1 MLPFSKFH
9 PASLL
14 DLHQWSTL
22 SRNEVGPFLQRFG
35 IQPLG
40 RKFPMLRIYEQLLG
54 VSPTTSIEEDMLG
67 EGLVR
72 VAKVAEWFGISS
84 EVLLDQLRAPNNEYP
99 PLYAFGPKRHLM
111 LKAQVK
117 QMLASPRNAFQIL
130 TPIPE
135 HTLPGSRLAR
145 HLEVSQTRV
154 DAVLANKDDLPA
166 RIISQGRV
174 RYIVSDVARRFTLS
188 GSDEP
193 PSATDAKESG
203 CAQKAVHRQA
213 GGTPRGLFADTAAYA
228 AAQAKT
234 PCSCTETGADAR
246 RGDCLHRASSEA
258 KLSKT

>member
-14 DLHQWSTL
+14 DLHEWSTL
-22 SRNEVGPFLQRFG
+22 SRNEIGPFLARFR

-40 RKFPMLRIYEQLLG
+40 RKFPMLRVYEQLLG
-54 VSPTTSIEEDMLG
+54 LSPTTSAEEDMLG

-72 VAKVAEWFGISS
+72 VTKVAEWFGISS

-111 LKAQVK
+111 LKAQVE

-130 TPIPE
+130 TPIPG

-145 HLEVSQTRV
+145 HLEVTQSRI
-154 DAVLANKDDLPA
+154 DALLAKKADLPA

-174 RYIVSDVARRFTLS
+174 RYIVADVARRLAPS
-188 GSDEP
+188 GSEKP
-193 PSATDAKESG
+193 PSATEN
-203 CAQKAVHRQA
+203 VTHRTA
-213 GGTPRGLFADTAAYA
+213 GGAPRGLFSATAGHA
-228 AAQAKT
+228 AAQAQT
-234 PCSCTETGADAR
+234 LRSCTETGEDAR
-246 RGDCLHRASSEA
+246 RGDCLHGASAEA

>member
-14 DLHQWSTL
+14 DLHKWSTL
-22 SRNEVGPFLQRFG
+22 SRNEIGPFLQQFG
-35 IQPLG
+35 IRPLG
-40 RKFPMLRIYEQLLG
+40 RKFPMLRVYEQLLG

-72 VAKVAEWFGISS
+72 VTKVSEWFGISS
-84 EVLLDQLRAPNNEYP
+84 DVLLDQLRAPNNEYP

-111 LKAQVK
+111 LRAQVM

-145 HLEVSQTRV
+145 HLEVTQSRIDTLL
-154 DAVLANKDDLPA
+154 DNKDDLPA
-166 RIISQGRV
+166 RIISEGRV

-188 GSDEP
+188 GSENV
-193 PSATDAKESG
+193 T
-203 CAQKAVHRQA
+203 HRPA
-213 GGTPRGLFADTAAYA
+213 GGAPRGLFAATAAHA
-228 AAQAKT
+228 AAQAQT
-234 PCSCTETGADAR
+234 LRSCTGSGADAR
-246 RGDCLHRASSEA
+246 RGDCLHGASAEA